1 MDKKLHCNHCKIDI
15 QPHNLE
21 KHIQSKKHLVASG
34 FWSSIKGVI
43 GNIKDRFTKR
53 LDGFNNESTKTLNTY
68 GDQQITGLTI
78 AKKPVHSLIDKFI
91 NVMTLSK
98 WNELKDKY
106 GFDKMMHLCLVVKLA
121 NGSNIYI
128 EKIDAVTISTTD
140 KIKGNDTQY
149 LQVQSPNNL
158 SLSQFVDGSRSYVNN
173 DKKFFDYDA
182 FTNNC
187 QIFVGYFLNSIGKYG
202 KAEKDFLYQDVSN
215 LSKEM
220 PTYAKTIMNGITN
233 LGQIFNR
240 VRGAGDLV
248 IHKVKISKNVSKEQ
262 AHKHAQ
268 EIASTKKRLLY
279 KELTNHHVFRV
290 IPKTRFDTNTFKI
303 KHINKNMKVIVG
315 KLL

>member
-1 MDKKLHCNHCKIDI
+1 MDKKLRCNHCEIDI

-43 GNIKDRFTKR
+43 GNIADRFKGKR

-98 WNELKDKY
+98 WNELKSKY

-121 NGSNIYI
+121 NGTNIYI

-140 KIKGNDTQY
+140 KIKGSDTIY

-187 QIFVGYFLNSIGKYG
+187 QIFVSYFLNSIGKYG
-202 KAEKDFLYQDVSN
+202 KTEKDFLYQDVSN

-240 VRGAGDLV
+240 VRGAGE
-248 IHKVKISKNVSKEQ
+248 IHKVKISKNISKEH

-268 EIASTKKRLLY
+268 DIAGTKKRLLY
-279 KELTNHHVFRV
+279 KELTNHHVFRIV
-290 IPKTRFDTNTFKI
+290 PKTRFDTNTFKI
-303 KHINKNMKVIVG
+303 KHINKDVKVIVG